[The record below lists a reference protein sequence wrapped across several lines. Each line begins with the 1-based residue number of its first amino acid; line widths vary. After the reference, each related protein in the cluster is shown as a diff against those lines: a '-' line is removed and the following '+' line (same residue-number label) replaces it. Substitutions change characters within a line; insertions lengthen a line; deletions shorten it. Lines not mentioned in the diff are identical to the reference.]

1 MSRSMQLL
9 LRSFRR
15 APLSVRPAPAIWR
28 PYSVDA
34 QSTPPQQQQEQQQ
47 QPSKPQER
55 PTEANPPSES
65 TSAAQGETAPSGE
78 KPLIRRLPTDPNRL
92 RTRNGVIVEQKDTG
106 ATVRLPFIPGV
117 RSQDRTKY
125 LDYVQLRDSCGC
137 RQCVDPHSKQRN
149 FHIADIPAD
158 IRPANMRWVHVK
170 NGQSLR
176 VKWASDVPGFDDSH
190 ISYFHARQL
199 VGPGSPTRKGLP
211 VARHRKLW
219 DREIMEKNQYWISYE
234 DYMNDDSQFAK
245 AMRALSLYGL
255 LFVKDIPDSREM
267 VEKIATRMGP
277 LRNSFYGNTW
287 DVRSVPE
294 AKNVAYTNKDL
305 GFHMD
310 LLYMTN
316 PPGFQLLHCLRN
328 SAEGGESL
336 FSDSFR
342 AVRKLNRKDFGV
354 LSMTELPY
362 HYIQPDHRYYNT
374 WRVIETER
382 KFNRSVIKHV
392 NYSPPFQ
399 APLPRFGSSTL
410 GWPRKVRDLHAAL
423 NNFRAELENESNV
436 FRLKLKPGECVIFE
450 NRRVVHSRTAF
461 DTSSGERWLA
471 GTYVDEQDVMSKF
484 MVLKEKFPKEWQEVT
499 RKTTGLS
506 SEGQSGTAEA
516 QASEQKQA

>member
-1 MSRSMQLL
+1 MQLL

-15 APLSVRPAPAIWR
+15 APLPVRPAPAIWR

-34 QSTPPQQQQEQQQ
+34 QSTPPQQQQQQQQ
-47 QPSKPQER
+47 QPSTPQER
-55 PTEANPPSES
+55 PAEANSPSES
-65 TSAAQGETAPSGE
+65 TSAAQGETAVSGE
-78 KPLIRRLPTDPNRL
+78 KPLIRRLPTDPDRL
-92 RTRNGVIVEQKDTG
+92 RTRHGVILEQKDTG
-106 ATVRLPFIPGV
+106 VMVRLPSLPGL
-117 RSQDRTKY
+117 RSEDRTKY
-125 LDYVQLRDSCGC
+125 LDYIQLRDTCSCHK
-137 RQCVDPHSKQRN
+137 CVDPHSKQRN

-158 IRPANMRWVHVK
+158 IRPSSIHWVHHK
-170 NGQSLR
+170 EGQSLR

-199 VGPGSPTRKGLP
+199 SGPGSPARRLP
-211 VARHRKLW
+211 AARHRKLW
-219 DREIMEKNQYWISYE
+219 DKETMEKDQYWISYE
-234 DYMNDDSQFAK
+234 EYMNDDVKFAK
-245 AMRALSLYGL
+245 AMRALALYGL

-277 LRNSFYGNTW
+277 LRNSFYGKTW

-316 PPGFQLLHCLRN
+316 PPGFQLLHCLKN
-328 SAEGGESL
+328 SAQGGESL
-336 FSDSFR
+336 FSDAFR
-342 AVRKLNRKDFGV
+342 AVRKLSRKDFGV
-354 LSMTELPY
+354 LCMTEIPY
-362 HYIQPDHRYYNT
+362 HYNQPDHKYYNT

-382 KFNRSVIKHV
+382 NFNRSIIKHV

-399 APLPRFGSSTL
+399 APMPRFGSSTL

-423 NNFRAELENESNV
+423 NNFRAELEKESNV

-471 GTYVDEQDVMSKF
+471 GAYVDEQDVLSKL
-484 MVLKEKFPKEWQEVT
+484 MVVKHNFPREWQEMT
-499 RKTTGLS
+499 RQATGLGRGGRV
-506 SEGQSGTAEA
+506 ETTEA
-516 QASEQKQA
+516 QANEQNEQKQA